1 MKEMSELYSIFKSL
15 YMEIMTQFDASIHVF
30 SFDNAREYFHTVLSQ
45 FLDDH
50 GIIFQSSCP
59 FTPQNNSVAKCILRH
74 LLEVAQALLLHMN
87 VHESY
92 CIDVVLT
99 ACYLI
104 NHMPSSA
111 LCGQIPFTALSL
123 DKPLFQLSP
132 KIFGCVYL
140 DHSFR
145 PWQCQTQSSL
155 SLSVFSWVFTY
166 TKMVLVILLYFVI
179 IL

>member
-1 MKEMSELYSIFKSL
+1 MLQFMFSVL
-15 YMEIMTQFDASIHVF
+15 IMLVNTFIL
-30 SFDNAREYFHTVLSQ
+30 LSQ

-59 FTPQNNSVAKCILRH
+59 FTPQNNSVAKRISRH

-99 ACYLI
+99 TCYLI
-104 NHMPSSA
+104 NHMPSSV

-132 KIFGCVYL
+132 KISGCVYF

-145 PWQCQTQSSL
+145 PWQCQTQSTL
-155 SLSVFSWVFTY
+155 S
-166 TKMVLVILLYFVI
+166 
-179 IL
+179 

>member
-15 YMEIMTQFDASIHVF
+15 YMEIWFNLMLQFMF
-30 SFDNAREYFHTVLSQ
+30 SVLIMLVNTFILLSQ

-59 FTPQNNSVAKCILRH
+59 FTPQNNSVAKRISRH

-99 ACYLI
+99 TCYLI
-104 NHMPSSA
+104 NHMPSSV

-132 KIFGCVYL
+132 KISGCVYF

-145 PWQCQTQSSL
+145 PWQCQTQSTL
-155 SLSVFSWVFTY
+155 S
-166 TKMVLVILLYFVI
+166 
-179 IL
+179 